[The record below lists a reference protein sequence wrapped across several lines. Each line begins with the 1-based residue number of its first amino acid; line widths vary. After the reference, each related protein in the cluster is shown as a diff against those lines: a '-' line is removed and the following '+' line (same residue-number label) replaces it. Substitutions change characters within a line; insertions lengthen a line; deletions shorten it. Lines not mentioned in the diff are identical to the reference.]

1 MALALLVRWLHVFGL
16 TLLAMSAADFYRLAG
31 PGAVAAELVVA
42 TVFTATYFVLVER
55 AAVRF
60 RGLRPRFCSI
70 YDRYFWWHERYWK
83 LVIPP
88 FDRMLAG
95 TPFKNLVS
103 RLLGVRLGR
112 RVFDDGAAMT
122 ERTLVAIGDDSTLN
136 AGVVIQCHSQEDG
149 HFKSDRTTIG
159 AGCTLGVSAFVHYGV
174 NMGDGAVL
182 GAGSFL
188 MKGEDVPPGARWG
201 GNPAQEL
208 RDTAGAGLLPT
219 PIALTGRR
227 PRRFRPLH
235 AAAALVALALLPA
248 GVAVASGVPADGTWG
263 PTSPSAPLPATSVAP
278 APPAVPP
285 AAAVPAEPS
294 AAEEDADADAD
305 VSGTGADTGADT
317 VDASDADGDAD
328 ADVSGDAEPG
338 ASVPPAAPTPTAA
351 PVSPRKTTPT
361 TAAKQS
367 PTRGRT

>member
-1 MALALLVRWLHVFGL
+1 
-16 TLLAMSAADFYRLAG
+16 
-31 PGAVAAELVVA
+31 
-42 TVFTATYFVLVER
+42 
-55 AAVRF
+55 
-60 RGLRPRFCSI
+60 
-70 YDRYFWWHERYWK
+70 
-83 LVIPP
+83 
-88 FDRMLAG
+88 MLAG

-112 RVFDDGAAMT
+112 RVFDDGVGLI

-136 AGVVIQCHSQEDG
+136 ADVVIQCHSQEDG

-159 AGCTLGVSAFVHYGV
+159 ARCTLGVSAFVHYGV

-182 GAGSFL
+182 AAGSFL

-235 AAAALVALALLPA
+235 VAAALVALALLPA

-294 AAEEDADADAD
+294 AEEEDAAGDAD
-305 VSGTGADTGADT
+305 VSGTGTDTGADT
-317 VDASDADGDAD
+317 VDASDADGDGADD
-328 ADVSGDAEPG
+328 ADVSGAAEPAESG
-338 ASVPPAAPTPTAA
+338 SPSAPTPTAA
-351 PVSPRKTTPT
+351 PVSPMKTTPT

-367 PTRGRT
+367 PTTGRT